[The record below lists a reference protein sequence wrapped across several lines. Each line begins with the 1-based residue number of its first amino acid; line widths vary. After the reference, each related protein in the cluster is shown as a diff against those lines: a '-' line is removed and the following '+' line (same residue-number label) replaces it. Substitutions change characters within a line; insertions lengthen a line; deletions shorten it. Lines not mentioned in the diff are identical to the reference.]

1 MRPHTMKLSLL
12 LAALFFTLAG
22 CDDKKGAEA
31 ASGSLAAKVNGE
43 KIAVQAIESELA
55 KAGLKQAAESQ
66 DAANRVLDILL
77 GQRLL
82 VQQARK
88 TGLDKDPEVTRAL
101 QAAENQVLAQAYVE
115 KLTANAAKASDS
127 EITAYYDK
135 HPELFSERRIYRLQE
150 ILIQVGPESVDAVK
164 ARLADGAN
172 LNDLAQWLKSQ
183 NIPARGTQSVKSAE
197 QLPLELAARLHPL
210 KDGQAITLESP
221 RQITLLAI
229 TGSQSQPLSREQARP
244 AIERFLLAEHKRALA
259 RAELDK
265 LRAAAKIEYVAPY
278 AESKSGTS
286 GHVAST
292 PKDDAAGQ
300 GALDKALS
308 GLK

>member
-1 MRPHTMKLSLL
+1 MHSHTTKLSLL
-12 LAALFFTLAG
+12 LALFLTLAG

-43 KIAVQAIESELA
+43 KIAVLAIESELA
-55 KAGLKQAAESQ
+55 KVGLKQAAESQ
-66 DAANRVLDILL
+66 DAANRILDVLL

-101 QAAENQVLAQAYVE
+101 QAAESQVLAQAYVE
-115 KLTANAAKASDS
+115 KFTANAAKASDS

-135 HPELFSERRIYRLQE
+135 HPELFSERRVYRLQE
-150 ILIQVGPESVDAVK
+150 ILIQVGPESVGAVK
-164 ARLADGAN
+164 ARLAEGAN
-172 LNDLAQWLKSQ
+172 LSDLAQWLTSQ
-183 NIPARGTQSVKSAE
+183 NIPARGAQSVKSAE

-221 RQITLLAI
+221 KQITLLAI

-244 AIERFLLAEHKRALA
+244 AIERYLLAEHKRVLTK
-259 RAELDK
+259 AEVDK

-278 AESKSGTS
+278 AEAKLGTP
-286 GHVAST
+286 GHVATS
-292 PKDDAAGQ
+292 PKDDAAGE
-300 GALDKALS
+300 GTLEKALS